1 MMKNDPAKSG
11 GCMSGAEKTFVID
24 TNVFI
29 HKGDAML
36 SFKENEVVVPLW
48 VLEEL
53 DKLKTY
59 SDERG
64 RNARQA
70 IRFLDDIGKRGDLHK
85 GVRME
90 NGSILRVVLTH
101 SRTHTEDLDLGSV
114 DNRIILTALTLQ
126 EEGKNVFFV
135 SKDINARVKARAL
148 GLKAVDYEKQKVNI
162 GTLYPGYKEV
172 ILSEE
177 LYASAASGETIPWK
191 EELFPNQYVLI
202 RTRERSD
209 AVIMRYRKTGELSP
223 IEERGTVSGIRALND
238 QQRIAF
244 DLLTDPEV
252 SLVTMV
258 GKAGTGKTLLAI
270 ASGLMAVIEE
280 ERYAKVLVTR
290 PVVPMG
296 KDIGYLPGSKGEKLS
311 HWMQPLFDNLDYILS
326 VYKRQNIKSTENLI
340 ANNMIEIEALTYIR
354 GRSLPNQFIII
365 DEAQNLSPHEVKTI
379 VSRAGMGSKV
389 VLTGDP
395 YQIDSPYL
403 DSNSNGLT
411 YLVEAFK
418 GQDIFG
424 HVTLSKSERSP
435 LAELAA
441 ELL

>member
-1 MMKNDPAKSG
+1 V
-11 GCMSGAEKTFVID
+11 T
-24 TNVFI
+24 
-29 HKGDAML
+29 
-36 SFKENEVVVPLW
+36 
-48 VLEEL
+48 
-53 DKLKTY
+53 
-59 SDERG
+59 
-64 RNARQA
+64 
-70 IRFLDDIGKRGDLHK
+70 
-85 GVRME
+85 
-90 NGSILRVVLTH
+90 
-101 SRTHTEDLDLGSV
+101 
-114 DNRIILTALTLQ
+114 
-126 EEGKNVFFV
+126 
-135 SKDINARVKARAL
+135 
-148 GLKAVDYEKQKVNI
+148 
-162 GTLYPGYKEV
+162 
-172 ILSEE
+172 
-177 LYASAASGETIPWK
+177 
-191 EELFPNQYVLI
+191 
-202 RTRERSD
+202 
-209 AVIMRYRKTGELSP
+209 RYRKTGELSP
-223 IEERGTVSGIRALND
+223 LPERGHVSGIRPLND
-238 QQRIAF
+238 QQKIAL

-252 SLVTMV
+252 SLVTLV

-270 ASGLMAVIEE
+270 ASGLSSVIEE
-280 ERYAKVLVTR
+280 ERYSKVLVTR

-326 VYKRQNIKSTENLI
+326 VYKRPNIKSSENLI

-418 GQDIFG
+418 GQEVFG
-424 HVTLSKSERSP
+424 HVTLGRSERSP

>member
-1 MMKNDPAKSG
+1 
-11 GCMSGAEKTFVID
+11 MSGIEKTFVID

-29 HKGDAML
+29 HKGDAIL

-70 IRFLDDIGKRGDLHK
+70 IRFLDEIGKRGDLHK
-85 GVRME
+85 GVKME
-90 NGSILRVVLTH
+90 NGSVLRVVLSH
-101 SRTHTEDLDLGSV
+101 SKTHTHDLDLSSV

-162 GTLYPGYKEV
+162 GTLYSGFKEV

-177 LYASAASGETIPWK
+177 LYASAASGEMVPWK

-202 RTRERSD
+202 RAKDRGEAIVT
-209 AVIMRYRKTGELSP
+209 RYRKTGELSP
-223 IEERGTVSGIRALND
+223 LPERGHVSGIRPLND
-238 QQRIAF
+238 QQKIAL

-252 SLVTMV
+252 SLVTLV

-270 ASGLMAVIEE
+270 ASGLSSVIEE
-280 ERYAKVLVTR
+280 ERYSKVLVTR

-326 VYKRQNIKSTENLI
+326 VYKRPNIKSSENLI

-418 GQDIFG
+418 GQEVFG
-424 HVTLSKSERSP
+424 HVTLGRSERSP

>member
-1 MMKNDPAKSG
+1 
-11 GCMSGAEKTFVID
+11 
-24 TNVFI
+24 
-29 HKGDAML
+29 
-36 SFKENEVVVPLW
+36 
-48 VLEEL
+48 
-53 DKLKTY
+53 
-59 SDERG
+59 
-64 RNARQA
+64 
-70 IRFLDDIGKRGDLHK
+70 
-85 GVRME
+85 
-90 NGSILRVVLTH
+90 
-101 SRTHTEDLDLGSV
+101 
-114 DNRIILTALTLQ
+114 
-126 EEGKNVFFV
+126 
-135 SKDINARVKARAL
+135 
-148 GLKAVDYEKQKVNI
+148 
-162 GTLYPGYKEV
+162 
-172 ILSEE
+172 
-177 LYASAASGETIPWK
+177 
-191 EELFPNQYVLI
+191 
-202 RTRERSD
+202 
-209 AVIMRYRKTGELSP
+209 
-223 IEERGTVSGIRALND
+223 TVSGIRALND